1 MHFKPPTKTVLNG
14 RRTVAQIQ
22 RKAIKHSKRNAVS
35 RLFHAKNDK
44 ETIASWKADLN
55 KILHVFNVCS
65 IVSVWLS
72 LTVRSQTEL
81 AINTHVI
88 VSDVRHGVVN
98 THTMIS
104 EIHCNML
111 KSQEGTDDQHR
122 LVSDIHNLFCHRVT
136 NDRHRLE
143 SSQVSDLDYQWIQYL
158 TSVCSL
164 PGELPPPPPRAFFG
178 RDELIETIVGLV
190 QNITPIALIGAGG
203 IGKTSISLTVLHN
216 DRIKQRFGDNRW
228 FIRCDQFPASRSHFL
243 HRLSKVIGAGIE
255 NPEDL
260 IPLRPFLSSK
270 EMLIVLDNAESILDP
285 QTSEIYA
292 VVEELS
298 QFSNVCL
305 CITSRISIIPP
316 DCKTLNIPTLSVEAA
331 HSAFYHIYT
340 CSQSSDLVDNILEQL
355 DFHPLSI
362 TLLATVAQHNQW
374 DTNRLAKEWERQRT
388 GMLHVQPNRSLATA
402 IELSLSS
409 PMFQEL
415 GPNAHGLL
423 EVVAF
428 FPQGVDENNLDWLF
442 PTIPDRRNIFDKFC
456 ILSLTYRSNG
466 FITMLAP
473 LQDHLCPKN
482 PMLAPLLCM
491 TKEYYFNR
499 LSVNINPCEPGFKE
513 AQWIVLEDVNVEH
526 LLNVFTTI
534 DASSC
539 DVWDACTNFMK
550 HLFWHKQQLVMLGPK
565 IEGLPDDHPS
575 KPECLSQLSRLF
587 FSVGNYIE
595 YKQLLTYTLEL
606 WRDQGNKLQ
615 VAKTLR
621 LLSQANRMLSLY
633 AEGIQQAKEAL
644 EMYEQLKHTVGQAQC
659 WKNLAY
665 LLKADNQLNA
675 AKEAA
680 SHVIKLL
687 SDQGNQFLV
696 CECYRIL
703 GNAYHS
709 EGEKEKAINYYEVAF
724 GIASFSNW
732 HDQLFWIHY
741 SLAQLFHGQDRFDDA
756 YAHIKY
762 AKSHTVNDKYLLGCV
777 MELQAM
783 FQYRQ
788 KSLKEAKCE
797 VLCAIGVHEKLGATK
812 DLGNCR
818 KLLQQIEEAM
828 NDGKLLGIVLS
839 CMPIHHLFLGY

>member
-35 RLFHAKNDK
+35 QLFHAKNDK

-55 KILHVFNVCS
+55 RILHVFNVRS
-65 IVSVWLS
+65 IVSVWL
-72 LTVRSQTEL
+72 LLIVCSQTEL

-98 THTMIS
+98 THTMVS
-104 EIHCNML
+104 ELHRNMV

-122 LVSDIHNLFCHRVT
+122 SVSDVHNLFHNQMT
-136 NDRHRLE
+136 NGRHCLD
-143 SSQVSDLDYQWIQYL
+143 SSQVSDLNYQWIQYL
-158 TSVCSL
+158 TPACSI
-164 PGELPPPPPRAFFG
+164 PGELPPPSPRAFFG

-190 QNITPIALIGAGG
+190 QNLTPVALIGAGG
-203 IGKTSISLTVLHN
+203 IGKTSVALTVLHN
-216 DRIKQRFGDNRW
+216 NHIKQQFGDDRR
-228 FIRCDQFPASRSHFL
+228 FIRCDQFPASCSNFL
-243 HRLSKVIGAGIE
+243 HRLSKAIGAGIE

-270 EMLIVLDNAESILDP
+270 EILIVLDNAESILDP
-285 QTSEIYA
+285 QTPEIYA

-316 DCKTLNIPTLSVEAA
+316 DCKTLNMPTLSVEAA
-331 HSAFYHIYT
+331 HNAFYHIYT
-340 CSQSSDLVDNILEQL
+340 YSQSSDLVDNILEQL
-355 DFHPLSI
+355 DFHPLSV

-374 DTNRLAKEWERQRT
+374 DTNRLTKEWERQRT
-388 GMLHVQPNRSLATA
+388 GMLHVQHNKSLSAA

-491 TKEYYFNR
+491 TKENYFSR
-499 LSVNINPCEPGFKE
+499 LSVAIGPGKPGFEE
-513 AQWIVLEDVNVEH
+513 AQWIRSEDVNIEH

-534 DASSC
+534 DANSG
-539 DVWDACTNFMK
+539 DIWDACIDFMR
-550 HLFWHKQQLVMLGPK
+550 HLFWHKPQLVMLKPK

-575 KPECLSQLSRLF
+575 KPRCLFHLSRLF
-587 FSVGNYIE
+587 YSVGNNGE
-595 YKQLLTYTLEL
+595 YKQLLVCTLEL
-606 WRDQGNKLQ
+606 WRCQGNKFE
-615 VAKTLR
+615 VANTLKA
-621 LLSQANRMLSLY
+621 LAQANRMLNLY
-633 AEGIQQAKEAL
+633 TEGIQQVKEAQ
-644 EMYEQLKHTVGQAQC
+644 EIYKQLKHTVGQAQSLTS
-659 WKNLAY
+659 LAY
-665 LLKADNQLNA
+665 LLSADSQLNA
-675 AKEAA
+675 AEEAA
-680 SHVIKLL
+680 FSAINLL
-687 SDQGNQFLV
+687 SDQSNQFMV
-696 CECYRIL
+696 CECYRVL
-703 GNAYHS
+703 GNVCRS
-709 EGEKEKAINYYEVAF
+709 KGEKEKAINHYEAAL
-724 GIASFSNW
+724 GIASSSNW
-732 HDQLFWIHY
+732 HEQLFWIHH
-741 SLAQLFHGQDRFDDA
+741 SLAQLFHDQGSFDDA
-756 YAHIKY
+756 HIHVKY
-762 AKSHTVNDKYLLGCV
+762 TKSHTANDKYLLGRA
-777 MELQAM
+777 MEQQAW
-783 FQYRQ
+783 FWYKQQ
-788 KSLKEAKCE
+788 NLKEAKSE
-797 VLCAIGVHEKLGATK
+797 ALCAVGVYEKFGASK
-812 DLGNCR
+812 DMDECR
-818 KLLQQIEEAM
+818 KLLQKIEEAM
-828 NDGKLLGIVLS
+828 NNGKFWKLCYLVCLFI
-839 CMPIHHLFLGY
+839 IHS